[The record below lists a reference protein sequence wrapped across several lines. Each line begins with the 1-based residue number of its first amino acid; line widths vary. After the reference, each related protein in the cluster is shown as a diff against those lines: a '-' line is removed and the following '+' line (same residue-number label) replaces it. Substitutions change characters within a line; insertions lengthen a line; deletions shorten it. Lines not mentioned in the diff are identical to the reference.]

1 MLLQTKQLSLRMNLL
16 QLLES
21 SSFYNSKIRCM
32 SLREFFSNTEKW
44 LFQLHK
50 QINKIK
56 VIVLCH
62 SVYLLV

>member
-32 SLREFFSNTEKW
+32 SLREFFSNTEK
-44 LFQLHK
+44 
-50 QINKIK
+50 
-56 VIVLCH
+56 
-62 SVYLLV
+62 